1 MTEVEASQ
9 ALRVLLE
16 ELGVASGETIYLGLD
31 MARLPL
37 PHWPTALN
45 RNAIQARKDRWCAFL
60 FEHIKEALGSR
71 GTLLVGTFSYSC
83 GNPAIPFVV
92 EETRSEIGPFT
103 NWLRQQPQAIRSLH
117 PIFSVAGIGPL
128 AGDIL
133 TNTGGAAFGAC
144 SPFGRL
150 TAHGTRFVN
159 LGIPFRQSLTY
170 VHHLEQ
176 CYGCNHR
183 YHKTFSG
190 AVLQNGRKV
199 DREFLG
205 YMRWRGID
213 AEVDVG
219 PLEDALKSAGL
230 LREVSRPH
238 LFGQS
243 ALAIDI
249 DRVVYQMLI
258 EDSRAFSAPKIR
270 VDLDDSMVAASPGKN
285 PVTTFKLST

>member
-1 MTEVEASQ
+1 MTEVESSQ
-9 ALRVLLE
+9 ALRALLA

-31 MARLPL
+31 MSRLPL
-37 PHWPTALN
+37 PSWSAALN
-45 RNAIQARKDRWCAFL
+45 RDAIRAREDRWCAFL
-60 FEHIKEALGSR
+60 FEHIMEALGPR
-71 GTLLVGTFSYSC
+71 GTLLVGTFSFSC
-83 GNPAIPFVV
+83 GNPVIPFVV

-103 NWLRQQPQAIRSLH
+103 NWLRLQPQSIRSLH
-117 PIFSVAGIGPL
+117 PIFSVSGVGLHAR
-128 AGDIL
+128 DIL

-150 TAHGTRFVN
+150 AAHGTRFVN

-190 AVLQNGRKV
+190 SVIQNGLKL

-213 AEVDVG
+213 AGVDVG
-219 PLEDALKSAGL
+219 PLEEALKRVGL
-230 LREVSRPH
+230 LREASEPR

-243 ALAIDI
+243 ALTIDI
-249 DRVVYQMLI
+249 DRIGYQMLI
-258 EDSRAFSAPKIR
+258 EDSRAFFSPKIQI
-270 VDLDDSMVAASPGKN
+270 DFDDSMVATAPGRH
-285 PVTTFKLST
+285 PVTTFKLSV

>member
-9 ALRVLLE
+9 ALRLLLV
-16 ELGVASGETIYLGLD
+16 ELGVASNETIYLALD

-37 PHWPTALN
+37 PQWPVALN
-45 RNAIQARKDRWCAFL
+45 RSAIRDREERWCAFL
-60 FEHIKEALGSR
+60 FENIMAVLGPR

-83 GNPAIPFVV
+83 ADPAIPFVV

-103 NWLRQQPQAIRSLH
+103 NWLRQRPQSVRSLH
-117 PIFSVAGIGPL
+117 PIFSVAGVGPN
-128 AGDIL
+128 AADIL
-133 TNTGGAAFGAC
+133 TKTGSAAFGPC

-150 TAHGTRFVN
+150 TQYGTRFVN

-183 YHKTFSG
+183 YHKIFSG
-190 AVLQNGRKV
+190 LVFQNGHKV

-213 AEVDVG
+213 ACVDVG
-219 PLEDALKSAGL
+219 PLEDALKDAGL
-230 LREVSRPH
+230 LREVSQSRI
-238 LFGQS
+238 FGQS
-243 ALAIDI
+243 ARAIDI
-249 DRVVYQMLI
+249 DHIGYRMLV
-258 EDSRAFSAPKIR
+258 EDSRAFSTPKIC
-270 VDLDDSMVAASPGKN
+270 VDLDDSLVASTPGRR
-285 PVTTFKLST
+285 PVTTFKLSA

>member
-1 MTEVEASQ
+1 MTEAEASQ
-9 ALRVLLE
+9 ALRALLVG
-16 ELGVASGETIYLGLD
+16 LGVASGETIYMGLD

-37 PHWPTALN
+37 PSWPAALN
-45 RNAIQARKDRWCAFL
+45 RDAIRAREDRWCAFL
-60 FEHIKEALGSR
+60 FEHIMEALGPR

-83 GNPAIPFVV
+83 GNPAIPFVF

-117 PIFSVAGIGPL
+117 PIFSVTGTGAH

-150 TAHGTRFVN
+150 AAHGTRFVN

-190 AVLQNGRKV
+190 AVIQNGQKV

-213 AEVDVG
+213 AGVDVG
-219 PLEDALKSAGL
+219 PLEDALKRAGL
-230 LREVSRPH
+230 LREVSQPH
-238 LFGQS
+238 LYGQS

-249 DRVVYQMLI
+249 ESIGYQMLT
-258 EDSRAFSAPKIR
+258 EDSRAFSTPKIR
-270 VDLDDSMVAASPGKN
+270 VDLDDSMVAVSPGKH
-285 PVTTFKLST
+285 PVTTFKLSA